1 MLPAEIWLHICK
13 QLCIHC
19 DCKEMPDFSF
29 PKRNLDYKNSERE
42 YETSKYQQGTSALAA
57 LSLTSRDMRDIA
69 QPVLHHC
76 FYNDSTQNK
85 TSKFLRTLISQ
96 PQLANSVRVLALPKS
111 DTHENGCHTRS
122 EIEIWNEVGTRL
134 GIPPPRWINRLL
146 VDGGPIVVP
155 AFEWPAFGPVRED
168 MLQDVRLLAF
178 DGEGQN
184 KRLHIHLTGPT
195 LTFFKDL
202 SLWQQFL
209 LVGICSD
216 RLTHLAVSRI
226 YGPVQGNG
234 ELFSDLLGP
243 SHPLKEPFDFSKLRV
258 FSCKKAFFQDDFS
271 SFFSLAPRLNH
282 VAAGSIHWAH
292 HPASSRLTT
301 PTPLNNV
308 RSLAFGCA
316 SHDFVDI
323 LRLCS
328 QVQDLEFH
336 LEVPPLNS
344 TPTIPSLAPDPWW
357 ASIKHQIR
365 RLCWSA
371 TVHTGWNALSNEGR
385 YIFPPLEEFQN
396 LEILEI
402 DRVTLEVGLRTTRGL
417 ESYTPEEL
425 SRQLPDFLPPSIRI
439 LHFSFGMLWIWSWS
453 LLLVELEA
461 LAAAKMT
468 SLPMLSVI
476 QIDESV
482 RIDNDKTLA
491 QAMEILGVVS
501 AMKDAGIELRFGTDP
516 SISDRQGMRSRLPGN
531 LHGVYGHFRAIPS
544 AENFFLED

>member
-29 PKRNLDYKNSERE
+29 PQHNLDFKDSRE
-42 YETSKYQQGTSALAA
+42 YEKSKYQQGTSALAA
-57 LSLTSRDMRDIA
+57 LSLTSRGMRDIA
-69 QPVLHHC
+69 QPILHHC
-76 FYNDSTQNK
+76 FYDNSTQNK
-85 TSKFLRTLISQ
+85 TSNFLRTLISQ
-96 PQLANSVRVLALPKS
+96 PQLAHSVRVLALPKS
-111 DTHENGCHTRS
+111 DAHENGCHTRS
-122 EIEIWNEVGTRL
+122 EIEIWNEVGTRV
-134 GIPPPRWINRLL
+134 GIPPPRWVNRLL

-209 LVGICSD
+209 LIGICSD

-243 SHPLKEPFDFSKLRV
+243 SHRLKEPFDFSKLRV
-258 FSCKKAFFQDDFS
+258 FSCKKAIFQDDFS
-271 SFFSLAPRLNH
+271 SFFSLSPRLNH

-301 PTPLNNV
+301 PTPLNDV
-308 RSLAFGCA
+308 RSLAFGCG
-316 SHDFVDI
+316 SHEFVDV
-323 LRLCS
+323 LKLCS

-344 TPTIPSLAPDPWW
+344 APTIPSPAADPWP
-357 ASIKHQIR
+357 ASIKQQMR
-365 RLCWSA
+365 RLSWSTTA
-371 TVHTGWNALSNEGR
+371 HSGWNVLSNELKH
-385 YIFPPLEEFQN
+385 IFPPLEEFEK

-402 DRVTLEVGLRTTRGL
+402 DRVALGVGVRITRGL
-417 ESYTPEEL
+417 ESYMPEEI
-425 SRQLPDFLPPSIRI
+425 SRQLPEFLPPSIRI
-439 LHFSFGMLWIWSWS
+439 LHFSFGMPWVWTWS

-476 QIDESV
+476 QIDEGIRNTSNK
-482 RIDNDKTLA
+482 RLA
-491 QAMEILGVVS
+491 QVMDILGVVR
-501 AMKDAGIELRFGTDP
+501 ALNDAGIELRFGSDP
-516 SISDRQGMRSRLPGN
+516 SIRDRQGVRSRLPGN
-531 LHGVYGHFRAIPS
+531 LDGVYGHLSAIPP

>member
-29 PKRNLDYKNSERE
+29 PRHNLDFKDSRE
-42 YETSKYQQGTSALAA
+42 YEKSKYQQGTSALAA
-57 LSLTSRDMRDIA
+57 LSLTSRGMRDIA
-69 QPVLHHC
+69 QPILHHC
-76 FYNDSTQNK
+76 FYDNSTQNK

-96 PQLANSVRVLALPKS
+96 PQLAHSVRVLALPKS

-122 EIEIWNEVGTRL
+122 EIEIWNEVGTRV
-134 GIPPPRWINRLL
+134 GIPPPRWVNRLL

-209 LVGICSD
+209 LIGICSD

-243 SHPLKEPFDFSKLRV
+243 SQPLKEPFDFSKLRV

-271 SFFSLAPRLNH
+271 SFFSLSPRLNH

-308 RSLAFGCA
+308 RSLAFGCG

-323 LRLCS
+323 LKLCS

-344 TPTIPSLAPDPWW
+344 TPTIPNPPADPWP
-357 ASIKHQIR
+357 ASIKQHIR
-365 RLCWSA
+365 RLCWST
-371 TVHTGWNALSNEGR
+371 TVHSGWDVLSNELKH
-385 YIFPPLEEFQN
+385 IFPPLEEFQK

-402 DRVTLEVGLRTTRGL
+402 DRVALGLGLRIAWGL
-417 ESYTPEEL
+417 ESYMPEEI
-425 SRQLPDFLPPSIRI
+425 SRQLPEFLPPSIRI
-439 LHFSFGMLWIWSWS
+439 LHFSFGIPWIWTWS
-453 LLLVELEA
+453 LLLVEIEA

-476 QIDESV
+476 QIDEGIRNTS
-482 RIDNDKTLA
+482 NKGLA
-491 QAMEILGVVS
+491 QVMDILGVVR
-501 AMKDAGIELRFGTDP
+501 ALNDAGIELRFGSDP
-516 SISDRQGMRSRLPGN
+516 SIRDRQGMRSQLPGN
-531 LHGVYGHFRAIPS
+531 LDGVYGHLGAIPP
-544 AENFFLED
+544 AENFLLEY